1 MTPAIFRP
9 EASKRTRAHYRIER
23 PEIIST
29 DQTKLKEEKE
39 ELELSSISDGEGA
52 KKHGASQGW
61 DLSGWPMLLLLMPPF
76 GFLQLAQPIKNLF
89 EWDLPFLAVPV
100 LLLIAIPAYQ
110 HFIVEQGAGWH
121 ASSKGA
127 GGDEGLAEG
136 LTEGMAEEP
145 DKPPPD
151 VTAL

>member
-1 MTPAIFRP
+1 MVNSGSEVEHSRH
-9 EASKRTRAHYRIER
+9 EARSA
-23 PEIIST
+23 
-29 DQTKLKEEKE
+29 
-39 ELELSSISDGEGA
+39 A
-52 KKHGASQGW
+52 KTTATGPINDECPSAGRKA
-61 DLSGWPMLLLLMPPF
+61 

-110 HFIVEQGAGWH
+110 HFILEDRAGWH
-121 ASSKGA
+121 ASSKP

-145 DKPPPD
+145 DKPPD